1 MKQAKSSYTLEEA
14 LKKMG
19 QYCAYQD
26 RCHKEVRDKLKEMNM
41 IPEAID
47 HIMGYLIEHDFLNE
61 QRFADS
67 FARGK
72 FRIKK
77 WGRVRIINELRRREL
92 SPFTI
97 KKALE
102 QISDQEY
109 LEAFDEIAKK
119 RHKALSGAGHQ
130 EKKRKLSSYLLYRGW
145 ENHLINDKVREL
157 LG

>member
-1 MKQAKSSYTLEEA
+1 MNHPKKTYTVQDA

-19 QYCAYQD
+19 HYCAYQD
-26 RCHKEVRDKLKEMNM
+26 RSHKEVRKKLREMNM

-47 HIMGYLIEHDFLNE
+47 HIMAYLIEHDFLNE
-61 QRFADS
+61 QRFAES

-72 FRIKK
+72 FRIKN
-77 WGRVRIINELRRREL
+77 WGKIRITNELKQRDI
-92 SPFTI
+92 SPYAL

-102 QISDQEY
+102 QITDQEY
-109 LEAFDEIAKK
+109 LKTLDQLARRRLEALGSLGK
-119 RHKALSGAGHQ
+119 L

-145 ENHLINDKVREL
+145 ENHLVNDKLREL